1 MRQPDRERA
10 VKPRILYIS
19 YDGMLEPLG
28 QSQVLAYLERLTGGY
43 DIRLM
48 SFEKKADWRDRA
60 RRSALEARLRTAG
73 IAWVPLRYHKAPSAP
88 ATAWD
93 IAAGTLV
100 AMWQSFRHRVAIVHA
115 RSYVPGVMALAAKRL
130 TGARFLFDMRGFWAD
145 ERIDGGLW
153 PRQGRLYRAAKGIER
168 RLLAGADHIVTLTE
182 ASVAEIARLPGRNP
196 ATPVT
201 VITTCANLDR
211 FRPAERATRPF
222 VLGYIGSVGTWYL
235 FDEALTCFEKLRARE
250 PDARLLIVNRNE
262 QAFIRGRIAAH
273 GIDLASVEILS
284 AEHGEVPALIGRM
297 TAGLAI
303 IKPVFSK
310 IASAPTKLAEYL
322 ACGVPCL
329 GNRGVGD
336 VETILEGER
345 VGVAISDLSDA
356 ALEAAVDRLV
366 PLAREAAVAARCRAA
381 AERHFS
387 LADGVA
393 AYAGIYR
400 ALAEGPK

>member
-1 MRQPDRERA
+1 M
-10 VKPRILYIS
+10 KPRILYIS

-28 QSQVLAYLERLTGGY
+28 QSQVLAYLEQLAGDC

-60 RRSALEARLRTAG
+60 RRDALRARLRNAG
-73 IAWVPLRYHKAPSAP
+73 IAWLPLRYHKAPSAP

-93 IAAGTLV
+93 IAVGSAV
-100 AMWQSFRHRVAIVHA
+100 ASWQILRHRIRVVHA

-153 PRQGRLYRAAKGIER
+153 PREGRLYRAAKGIER

-182 ASVAEIARLPGRNP
+182 ASVAEIDHLPGKSP

-201 VITTCANLDR
+201 IITTCANLDR
-211 FRPAERATRPF
+211 FRPPAERATRPF
-222 VLGYIGSVGTWYL
+222 VLGYVGSVGTWYL

-262 QAFIRGRIAAH
+262 QAFIRERLAAR
-273 GIDLASVEILS
+273 GIDPAAVELLS
-284 AEHGEVPALIGRM
+284 AEHGEVPALVGRM

-329 GNRGVGD
+329 GNRRVGD
-336 VETILEGER
+336 VEAILEGER
-345 VGVAISDLSDA
+345 IGIAIGDLSDA
-356 ALEAAVDRLV
+356 GLEAAVDRLI
-366 PLAREAAVAARCRAA
+366 PLAREAGVAARCRAA
-381 AERHFS
+381 AERYFS
-387 LADGVA
+387 LAAGVA

-400 ALAEGPK
+400 RLSGGPE